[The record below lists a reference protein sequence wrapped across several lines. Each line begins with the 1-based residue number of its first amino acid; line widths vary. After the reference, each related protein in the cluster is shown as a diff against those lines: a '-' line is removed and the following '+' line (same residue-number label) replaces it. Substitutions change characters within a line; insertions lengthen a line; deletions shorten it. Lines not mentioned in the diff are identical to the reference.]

1 MSNAL
6 ALPFVLDIL
15 DDGLRLYRAHLRHF
29 VLVMLLPLVVLVM
42 AQMTIQAVVATYLG
56 RSGGWYLAGWLLS
69 ALIGYPLL
77 LLALAGVGRSTA
89 ALLDGRRPSLRAALA
104 WSPGRG
110 CGMLLFNGCFGLLAS
125 ISAISV
131 MASASCGL
139 TYVLGA
145 TVGLLS
151 TMSSDATTFA
161 LPAVM
166 VLSQL
171 ILGWNL
177 TVGGALLTSLV
188 YAVQPFA
195 LEQLPVAVT
204 ARRALRLPL
213 KRLSG
218 SLGTLAGAG
227 AILSATQGVWLASS
241 LSLLG
246 MGWTTLIAEGAPV
259 PAALAVVLITG
270 WLALALPPLA
280 IWTALLYR
288 RLAAEEA
295 GLDLAARIA
304 AWQPL

>member
-1 MSNAL
+1 MSDAP

-29 VLVMLLPLVVLVM
+29 VLVMLLPLVALAM
-42 AQMTIQAVVATYLG
+42 AQRTIQALVVTYLG
-56 RSGGWYLAGWLLS
+56 DSWGWYLVGWLVG

-77 LLALAGVGRSTA
+77 LIALAAVGRSTA

-104 WSPGRG
+104 WSPSRG

-125 ISAISV
+125 IGAMSIALSV
-131 MASASCGL
+131 SCPL
-139 TYVLGA
+139 IYLLGA
-145 TVGLLS
+145 AAGFVSAL
-151 TMSSDATTFA
+151 MPAADAFA
-161 LPAVM
+161 LPG
-166 VLSQL
+166 VLVASQL
-171 ILGWNL
+171 VTIWNL
-177 TVGGALLTSLV
+177 VVGGALLASLV

-195 LEQLPVAVT
+195 LEQLPFGAT

-213 KRLSG
+213 NRLSR

-227 AILSATQGVWLASS
+227 AILSATQGVWLTSG

-246 MGWTTLIAEGAPV
+246 MGWTTLIEEGTPV
-259 PAALAVVLITG
+259 PAALLVLLITG

-295 GLDLAARIA
+295 GLDLAARIE
-304 AWQPL
+304 AWQSL